1 MDADGLWAWAR
12 QRQTDRQGGG
22 RAVMHGGGRYRDPR
36 QCGTLTTLRVD
47 IQSTDRGR
55 SFLYLLVDSV
65 VV

>member
-1 MDADGLWAWAR
+1 MLMGCGRGPDR
-12 QRQTDRQGGG
+12 DRQGGG

-47 IQSTDRGR
+47 IHSTDRGR

-65 VV
+65 VL